1 MNLKARNDVHLARRI
16 WHFCGVMV
24 AFTAFYFLDDQ
35 TSRITAVL
43 VTVPLIAFDVARL
56 YSEKINQL
64 FLSIFRPVLRDSE
77 KHGLAGSSAMLLGTT
92 AIIFLFPRNV
102 VLTTM
107 LFFAVADP
115 AASYFGIRF
124 GRDKLIGNKS
134 LQGTMAAFFA
144 CFFLS
149 LIFYFAQDL
158 MRERLFIVCL
168 LSAIC
173 GALSELIP
181 FGRLD
186 DNLIFPVFNATLLTG
201 LFYIF
206 GGL

>member
-24 AFTAFYFLDDQ
+24 AFTAFSLLSAEA
-35 TSRITAVL
+35 SRIVAICVTLPL
-43 VTVPLIAFDVARL
+43 VSLDIARL
-56 YSEKINQL
+56 NSEKINQG
-64 FLSIFRPVLRDSE
+64 FLTLFRPFLRDTE
-77 KHGLAGSSAMLLGTT
+77 RHQLAGSTSMLIGIS
-92 AIIFLFPRNV
+92 AIIFLFPRDV

-107 LFFAVADP
+107 LFVAVADP
-115 AASYFGIRF
+115 AASYFGVRF

-144 CFFLS
+144 CFLLALF
-149 LIFYFAQDL
+149 FYYAKDL

-168 LSAIC
+168 LSALI
-173 GALSELIP
+173 GAISELLP
-181 FGRLD
+181 LGRLD
-186 DNLIFPVFNATLLTG
+186 DNLIFPVLNATLLTG